1 MKLGK
6 YMKIYENLAL
16 VEIVT
21 AHKTGSRNSTQ
32 EVITVPRQLSLNSA
46 VAQLRQ
52 LSLNS
57 DSCH

>member
-21 AHKTGSRNSTQ
+21 AHKPEVVSRFRPTA
-32 EVITVPRQLSLNSA
+32 SA
-46 VAQLRQ
+46 MVT
-52 LSLNS
+52 
-57 DSCH
+57 